1 MKARTVVTIA
11 WTGLRRNPL
20 RSFLMMIGVVVGI
33 TALTLVLSA
42 GLGARQRVMERVEK
56 FGAASLEEAF
66 LKIARKV

>member
-1 MKARTVVTIA
+1 MSVGDVSAAGAAVVERA
-11 WTGLRRNPL
+11 V
-20 RSFLMMIGVVVGI
+20 GVVVGI